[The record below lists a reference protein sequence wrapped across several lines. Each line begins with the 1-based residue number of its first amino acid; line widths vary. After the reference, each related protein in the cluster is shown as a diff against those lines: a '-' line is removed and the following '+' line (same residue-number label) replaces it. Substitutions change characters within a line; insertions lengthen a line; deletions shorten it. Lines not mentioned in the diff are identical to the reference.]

1 LFKTDC
7 WRSFVMSSPPCAMRC
22 RLLSAARFVYSVGI
36 VAALNIVYNIVF
48 NIIIVMKV

>member
-1 LFKTDC
+1 
-7 WRSFVMSSPPCAMRC
+7 MRC
-22 RLLSAARFVYSVGI
+22 RLLSAARFVYSAGI